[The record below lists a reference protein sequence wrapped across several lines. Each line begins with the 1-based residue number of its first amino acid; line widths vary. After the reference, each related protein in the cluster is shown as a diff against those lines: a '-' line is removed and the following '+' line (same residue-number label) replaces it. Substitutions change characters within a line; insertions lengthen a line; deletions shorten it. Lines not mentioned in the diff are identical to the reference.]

1 MVVEEEWRR
10 VVAGGSCA
18 GVNAGRRA
26 RRGLVVLVDGEVD
39 EARAMLCVFFR
50 GTKSY
55 FFFACEVFCV
65 CARGG
70 AQAHTQPAAPS
81 EGVARGLKRKEE

>member
-50 GTKSY
+50 GRIRIIFS
-55 FFFACEVFCV
+55 V
-65 CARGG
+65 
-70 AQAHTQPAAPS
+70 
-81 EGVARGLKRKEE
+81 